1 MNTYQNTTRRLFRS
15 RTDRQMTGLSGG
27 IAEYMNVDPSLVRI
41 GWVAATFLT
50 FPVAPFVYFIAA
62 LIIPSEPIDQP
73 GPVAGDTFAI

>member
-1 MNTYQNTTRRLFRS
+1 MFNQQNTVRRLFRS
-15 RTDRQMTGLSGG
+15 RTNRQMTGLSGG
-27 IAEYMNVDPSLVRI
+27 IAEYMDIDPSLVRI

-73 GPVAGDTFAI
+73 GPVAGDTFTI

>member
-1 MNTYQNTTRRLFRS
+1 MFNQQNTVRRLFRS
-15 RTDRQMTGLSGG
+15 RTNRQMTGLSGG

-73 GPVAGDTFAI
+73 GPVAGDTFII